1 MCSANAS
8 SPAVSFIHGKNR
20 AKSRASETSWCD
32 NGLHGC
38 RCVFHVNR
46 EIRPDAKYMS
56 PKQAAAH
63 YGVSLN
69 TIMRWINAGKLEA
82 LQPAG
87 RYGRL
92 LIPR

>member
-1 MCSANAS
+1 MKRE
-8 SPAVSFIHGKNR
+8 PA
-20 AKSRASETSWCD
+20 A
-32 NGLHGC
+32 
-38 RCVFHVNR
+38 
-46 EIRPDAKYMS
+46 DAKYMS

-69 TIMRWINAGKLEA
+69 TIMRWINAGKIEA

-92 LIPR
+92 LIAR

>member
-1 MCSANAS
+1 M
-8 SPAVSFIHGKNR
+8 
-20 AKSRASETSWCD
+20 
-32 NGLHGC
+32 
-38 RCVFHVNR
+38 FHVNR
-46 EIRPDAKYMS
+46 EISPDAKYMS

>member
-1 MCSANAS
+1 MKKD
-8 SPAVSFIHGKNR
+8 PP
-20 AKSRASETSWCD
+20 
-32 NGLHGC
+32 
-38 RCVFHVNR
+38 
-46 EIRPDAKYMS
+46 PDSKYMS

-63 YGVSLN
+63 FGISVTTVL
-69 TIMRWINAGKLEA
+69 RWVKDGHIEA